1 MSYRKLSPSE
11 IKIKEL
17 VSDNLKTYYDYQLN
31 HYDLS
36 DEIRSFSTS
45 LIRTSNDKHYS
56 KPDSNFLTV
65 ILERDEHEYFCKRY
79 SKYLDMLKDYSKE
92 LYSVITLKFQFNY
105 TVSDI
110 SDELCRD
117 STVISYMSNKAAL
130 LLAVFDTN
138 IDYSVD
144 NYIEYLDNHSKNYQ
158 IKERVKILCVQKEDD
173 TEKVLNK
180 ISEIFVSD
188 SYKDVSLSI
197 FTNDIEVSREV
208 LKIVY
213 TFAFLHPNINLD
225 MENFKTK
232 AQQMRLTNKEIRSIQ
247 KSKIK

>member
-173 TEKVLNK
+173 T
-180 ISEIFVSD
+180 
-188 SYKDVSLSI
+188 
-197 FTNDIEVSREV
+197 
-208 LKIVY
+208 
-213 TFAFLHPNINLD
+213 
-225 MENFKTK
+225 
-232 AQQMRLTNKEIRSIQ
+232 
-247 KSKIK
+247 

>member
-138 IDYSVD
+138 I
-144 NYIEYLDNHSKNYQ
+144 EYLDYHSKNYQ

-188 SYKDVSLSI
+188 SDKDVSLSI

-225 MENFKTK
+225 IENFKTK
-232 AQQMRLTNKEIRSIQ
+232 AQQMRLTNKEMRSIQ

>member
-45 LIRTSNDKHYS
+45 LIRTSND
-56 KPDSNFLTV
+56 
-65 ILERDEHEYFCKRY
+65 
-79 SKYLDMLKDYSKE
+79 
-92 LYSVITLKFQFNY
+92 
-105 TVSDI
+105 
-110 SDELCRD
+110 
-117 STVISYMSNKAAL
+117 
-130 LLAVFDTN
+130 
-138 IDYSVD
+138 
-144 NYIEYLDNHSKNYQ
+144 
-158 IKERVKILCVQKEDD
+158 
-173 TEKVLNK
+173 
-180 ISEIFVSD
+180 
-188 SYKDVSLSI
+188 
-197 FTNDIEVSREV
+197 IEVSREV

-232 AQQMRLTNKEIRSIQ
+232 AQQIRLTNKEMRSIQ